1 MAVAISE
8 DTVFHSD
15 DVVVGF
21 GHVKAVQVRGKVHW
35 ELPGGETTESF
46 EEAQA
51 IAERLDKVIRKNS
64 QKTGRSLLF
73 S

>member
-35 ELPGGETTESF
+35 ELPG
-46 EEAQA
+46 
-51 IAERLDKVIRKNS
+51 L
-64 QKTGRSLLF
+64 SLIHI
-73 S
+73 

>member
-15 DVVVGF
+15 DVIVGF
-21 GHVKAVQVRGKVHW
+21 GHVKAVQAGTKVHW

-51 IAERLDKVIRKNS
+51 VAKRLDKIIKRGCE
-64 QKTGRSLLF
+64 KTGRSLLW